1 MNFNPYY
8 KKPKPSTMK
17 ANREIARKHFKKELK
32 WLKDNIDRLT
42 KNKHKFLIEM
52 YMILVTG
59 NRRFTDKMLSAT
71 RKSIKK
77 CMNNPNYNV
86 LLKTEAAEK
95 MGRITYYMG
104 AQVAIFAGLQSALF
118 AMMLNDEDVSE
129 DKIIKTKEYTLN
141 TISDSFLR
149 GMGIQGAIASSFK
162 NATIKPEIS
171 NTQICIFTSLIEIL
185 PEGIGLFGS
194 LIASISLSK
203 KSFMVWV

>member
-32 WLKDNIDRLT
+32 WLKDNMDRLV

-52 YMILVTG
+52 YMTLVTG

-86 LLKTEAAEK
+86 LMKTEADEKIRPILSKINIVLIQAESK
-95 MGRITYYMG
+95 GHRGIGFIESIKDYVLKNYRITQKQMT
-104 AQVAIFAGLQSALF
+104 ALNKIYKE
-118 AMMLNDEDVSE
+118 LND
-129 DKIIKTKEYTLN
+129 
-141 TISDSFLR
+141 
-149 GMGIQGAIASSFK
+149 
-162 NATIKPEIS
+162 
-171 NTQICIFTSLIEIL
+171 
-185 PEGIGLFGS
+185 
-194 LIASISLSK
+194 
-203 KSFMVWV
+203 

>member
-1 MNFNPYY
+1 MNFNPFY

-42 KNKHKFLIEM
+42 KKKHKFLIEM

-86 LLKTEAAEK
+86 LMKTEADEKIRPILSKINIVLIQAESK
-95 MGRITYYMG
+95 GHRGIGFIESIKDYVLKNYRITQKQMT
-104 AQVAIFAGLQSALF
+104 ALNKIYKE
-118 AMMLNDEDVSE
+118 LN
-129 DKIIKTKEYTLN
+129 
-141 TISDSFLR
+141 
-149 GMGIQGAIASSFK
+149 G
-162 NATIKPEIS
+162 
-171 NTQICIFTSLIEIL
+171 
-185 PEGIGLFGS
+185 
-194 LIASISLSK
+194 
-203 KSFMVWV
+203 

>member
-1 MNFNPYY
+1 
-8 KKPKPSTMK
+8 MK

-86 LLKTEAAEK
+86 LMKTEADEKIRPILSKINIVLIQAESK
-95 MGRITYYMG
+95 GHRGIRFIESIKDYVLKNYRITPKQME
-104 AQVAIFAGLQSALF
+104 S
-118 AMMLNDEDVSE
+118 LN
-129 DKIIKTKEYTLN
+129 KIYKELN
-141 TISDSFLR
+141 
-149 GMGIQGAIASSFK
+149 G
-162 NATIKPEIS
+162 
-171 NTQICIFTSLIEIL
+171 
-185 PEGIGLFGS
+185 
-194 LIASISLSK
+194 
-203 KSFMVWV
+203 

>member
-1 MNFNPYY
+1 MNFNPFY

-86 LLKTEAAEK
+86 LMKTEADEKIRPILSKINIVLIQAESK
-95 MGRITYYMG
+95 GHRGIGFIESIKDYVLKNYRITQKQME
-104 AQVAIFAGLQSALF
+104 ALNRIYKE
-118 AMMLNDEDVSE
+118 LN
-129 DKIIKTKEYTLN
+129 
-141 TISDSFLR
+141 
-149 GMGIQGAIASSFK
+149 G
-162 NATIKPEIS
+162 
-171 NTQICIFTSLIEIL
+171 
-185 PEGIGLFGS
+185 
-194 LIASISLSK
+194 
-203 KSFMVWV
+203 

>member
-32 WLKDNIDRLT
+32 WLKDNIDKLT

-95 MGRITYYMG
+95 IRPILEKINTVLIRAEVKEHRSVGFIENIKDYVLRNYRITPKQMESLNKIYKE
-104 AQVAIFAGLQSALF
+104 
-118 AMMLNDEDVSE
+118 LND
-129 DKIIKTKEYTLN
+129 
-141 TISDSFLR
+141 
-149 GMGIQGAIASSFK
+149 
-162 NATIKPEIS
+162 
-171 NTQICIFTSLIEIL
+171 
-185 PEGIGLFGS
+185 
-194 LIASISLSK
+194 
-203 KSFMVWV
+203 

>member
-1 MNFNPYY
+1 MNFNQYY

-86 LLKTEAAEK
+86 LMKTEADEKIRPILSKINIVLIRAEAK
-95 MGRITYYMG
+95 EHRSIEFIENIKDYVLKNYKITQKQMT
-104 AQVAIFAGLQSALF
+104 ALNKIYKE
-118 AMMLNDEDVSE
+118 LND
-129 DKIIKTKEYTLN
+129 
-141 TISDSFLR
+141 
-149 GMGIQGAIASSFK
+149 
-162 NATIKPEIS
+162 
-171 NTQICIFTSLIEIL
+171 
-185 PEGIGLFGS
+185 
-194 LIASISLSK
+194 
-203 KSFMVWV
+203 

>member
-1 MNFNPYY
+1 MNFNPFY

-32 WLKDNIDRLT
+32 WLKDNIDKLT

-95 MGRITYYMG
+95 IRPILEKINTVLIRAEVKEHRSIGFIENIKDYVLRNYRITPKQMESLNKIYKE
-104 AQVAIFAGLQSALF
+104 
-118 AMMLNDEDVSE
+118 LND
-129 DKIIKTKEYTLN
+129 
-141 TISDSFLR
+141 
-149 GMGIQGAIASSFK
+149 
-162 NATIKPEIS
+162 
-171 NTQICIFTSLIEIL
+171 
-185 PEGIGLFGS
+185 
-194 LIASISLSK
+194 
-203 KSFMVWV
+203 

>member
-32 WLKDNIDRLT
+32 WLKDNIDKLT

-86 LLKTEAAEK
+86 LLKTEANEKIRPILSKINIVLIQAESK
-95 MGRITYYMG
+95 GHRGIGFIESIKDYVLKNYRITQKQMT
-104 AQVAIFAGLQSALF
+104 ALNKIYKE
-118 AMMLNDEDVSE
+118 LN
-129 DKIIKTKEYTLN
+129 
-141 TISDSFLR
+141 
-149 GMGIQGAIASSFK
+149 G
-162 NATIKPEIS
+162 
-171 NTQICIFTSLIEIL
+171 
-185 PEGIGLFGS
+185 
-194 LIASISLSK
+194 
-203 KSFMVWV
+203 